1 MSRRTQALRTA
12 QLSFGTTLALEEA
25 SRERLAQAARDNAT
39 APAPSPHMESILAIY
54 AAVEEQRHAAEV
66 RHASALP
73 LADQRRYIAGVGE
86 RRGAQAAQRLADSL
100 GDGLYARQLEHE
112 PTDLS
117 EDERRA
123 IDAAL
128 RG

>member
-66 RHASALP
+66 RHAAALP
-73 LADQRRYIAGVGE
+73 LADQRRYIAGVSE
-86 RRGAQAAQRLADSL
+86 RRGALAAQRLADSL

>member
-25 SRERLAQAARDNAT
+25 SRERLAQTARDNAT

-100 GDGLYARQLEHE
+100 GDGVYARQLEHE

>member
-54 AAVEEQRHAAEV
+54 AAVEVNQEIPGEHYKAVAEIISYVWKLRPSRHG
-66 RHASALP
+66 SARP
-73 LADQRRYIAGVGE
+73 
-86 RRGAQAAQRLADSL
+86 S
-100 GDGLYARQLEHE
+100 
-112 PTDLS
+112 
-117 EDERRA
+117 
-123 IDAAL
+123 
-128 RG
+128 